1 MLTEPDTIRLHSR
14 MEGIAVREDFEQL
27 VALHRP
33 RIYRFALAS
42 LRDHDAADT
51 VAQDCFVRAYR
62 AWPQFRGDSS
72 VQTWLMK
79 IAVNLIRDAARAQ
92 RIQFWRR
99 AQSSDILLDTE
110 GQFIADLGS
119 SAEERL
125 SARQQVEAVW
135 RAMDDLS
142 PNQRKV
148 FLLHFMEDMRPG
160 EIEQVTGMTNGA
172 VRVHL
177 HREIQKVRQTLNRQT
192 LNRQMLRGT
201 K

>member
-1 MLTEPDTIRLHSR
+1 LLTEEDKLRLHRR
-14 MEGIAVREDFEQL
+14 MEGLAVREDFEEL

-51 VAQDCFVRAYR
+51 VAQDCFLRAYR

-79 IAVNLIRDAARAQ
+79 IAVNLIRDAARV
-92 RIQFWRR
+92 RRLQFWRR
-99 AQSSDILLDTE
+99 AQSSDILLDTD
-110 GQFIADLGS
+110 GQFIPDLGS

-135 RAMDDLS
+135 KALDDLS
-142 PNQRKV
+142 PNQRKI
-148 FLLHFMEDMRPG
+148 FLLHFMEDMGPG
-160 EIEQVTGMTNGA
+160 EIEEVTGMSNGA
-172 VRVHL
+172 VRVQL
-177 HREIQKVRQTLNRQT
+177 HRAIQKVRQK
-192 LNRQMLRGT
+192 LNRQMLRGS

>member
-1 MLTEPDTIRLHSR
+1 MLTFTDKTRLHRR
-14 MEGIAVREDFEQL
+14 MEGLAVREDFEEL

-51 VAQDCFVRAYR
+51 VAQDCFLRAYR
-62 AWPQFRGDSS
+62 AWPKFRGDSS

-79 IAVNLIRDAARAQ
+79 IAVNLIRDAARVR

-99 AQSSDILLDTE
+99 ARGSAVLLDVE
-110 GQFIADLGS
+110 GNFIADTCS
-119 SAEERL
+119 SAEERV

-135 RAMDDLS
+135 KALDDLS
-142 PNQRKV
+142 PSQRTV
-148 FLLHFMEDMRPG
+148 FLLRFMEEMDIA
-160 EIEQVTGMTNGA
+160 EIEAATGITNATIRVHLSRA
-172 VRVHL
+172 VRV
-177 HREIQKVRQTLNRQT
+177 VRKKLGRV
-192 LNRQMLRGT
+192 

>member
-1 MLTEPDTIRLHSR
+1 
-14 MEGIAVREDFEQL
+14 MEGLAVREDFEEL

-42 LRDHDAADT
+42 LRDRDAADS
-51 VAQDCFVRAYR
+51 VAQDCFLRAHR

-79 IAVNLIRDAARAQ
+79 IAVNLIRDAARVR
-92 RIQFWRR
+92 RIHFWRH
-99 AQSSDILLDTE
+99 AEASAILLDTE

-135 RAMDDLS
+135 RALDDLS

-148 FLLHFMEDMRPG
+148 FLLHFMEDMGPG
-160 EIEQVTGMTNGA
+160 EIEEVTGMTNGA
-172 VRVHL
+172 IRVQL
-177 HREIQKVRQTLNRQT
+177 HRAIQKVRQTLNRQT
-192 LNRQMLRGT
+192 LRGS